1 MTQSEIKALASKIVG
16 DGKSPN
22 KWFVTAGP
30 YCVKGEEAVILQGFD
45 AEKDVTTYG
54 PFLSREEA
62 LECYDGLDL
71 DANVGIGQ
79 VFIEDRKTG
88 TVKEKFLRAKVR
100 VVYEEDEYSDF

>member
-1 MTQSEIKALASKIVG
+1 MTQQEIKALASKIVG

-30 YCVKGEEAVILQGFD
+30 YCQKGDDYVLLQGFD
-45 AEKDVTTYG
+45 PVKDVTTYG
-54 PFLSREEA
+54 PFLSPEDA
-62 LECYDGLDL
+62 LECYEGLDL

-79 VFIEDRKTG
+79 VFVEDRKTG

-100 VVYEEDEYSDF
+100 VVYEEDEYTTP